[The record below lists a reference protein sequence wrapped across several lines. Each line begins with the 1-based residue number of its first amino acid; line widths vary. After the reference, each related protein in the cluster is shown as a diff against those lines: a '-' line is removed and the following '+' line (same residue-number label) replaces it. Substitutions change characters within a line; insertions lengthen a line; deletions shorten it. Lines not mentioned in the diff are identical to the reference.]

1 MAYSLVGILAV
12 LVHIIVNI
20 DVFAD
25 AFKKENQFPGER
37 YYGFFLVSVIVYH
50 LADVFWGFF
59 YDAHMVTGLILDT
72 TVYFLTMA
80 TSILFWG
87 VFVYRYLER
96 PGKKPHPILYVGILV
111 FLVQILLIGLNTF
124 VCPTLFYIGE
134 NGSYSALPLRYL
146 MLAGQILFYL
156 VLAAYSVI
164 VAIRTKASER
174 RHHIAIACFGLFMAI
189 SIGLQVVFP
198 LLPMY
203 SLGYLLGISALH
215 SLFVQDEKA
224 DQQRDLEKAREL
236 LFTDPLTG
244 VKSKHAYV
252 ETEAAISNRM
262 DKNEMEPF
270 SLVTFDLNSLKRV
283 NDTFG
288 HEAGDRY
295 IQSSANLI
303 CSYFPGVEIYRAGGD
318 EFVAFLLG
326 EAYENTE
333 EWVNAFHEKMK
344 ESAEKKDFIVVSCGY
359 AIYDPENDVSI
370 LAIYRRADQ
379 KMYENKRQLKAIR

>member
-1 MAYSLVGILAV
+1 MI
-12 LVHIIVNI
+12 
-20 DVFAD
+20 
-25 AFKKENQFPGER
+25 
-37 YYGFFLVSVIVYH
+37 GF
-50 LADVFWGFF
+50 
-59 YDAHMVTGLILDT
+59 
-72 TVYFLTMA
+72 
-80 TSILFWG
+80 
-87 VFVYRYLER
+87 
-96 PGKKPHPILYVGILV
+96 
-111 FLVQILLIGLNTF
+111 NTF
-124 VCPTLFYIGE
+124 VCPTLFDIGE
-134 NGSYSALPLRYL
+134 DGSYSALPLRYL
-146 MLAGQILFYL
+146 MLAGQVLFYL
-156 VLAAYSVI
+156 VLAAYSTI
-164 VAIRTKASER
+164 VAISTKASER

-215 SLFVQDEKA
+215 SLLAQDEKA
-224 DQQRDLEKAREL
+224 SQQRDLEKAREM

-252 ETEAAISNRM
+252 EIEAAISKRM

-270 SLVTFDLNSLKRV
+270 SLVTFDLNSLKQV

-303 CSYFPGVEIYRAGGD
+303 RSYFPGVEIYRVGGG
-318 EFVAFLLG
+318 EFVAFLFG
-326 EAYENTE
+326 EAYGNTE

-344 ESAEKKDFIVVSCGY
+344 ENAENKDFIVVSCGY
-359 AIYDPENDVSI
+359 AIYDPGNDVSI

-379 KMYENKRQLKAIR
+379 RMYENKRQLKAIR